1 MKISR
6 VEQKGTK
13 VLAYDENDEE
23 LFKKSGECIFFV
35 DDYAL
40 IRRGNKIC
48 KLDPYGYV
56 LDPNFVLTIGRV
68 RYNDTEVSVY
78 DEEDHEL
85 FSKPGA
91 YLSFTNDEVRIRQE
105 DKISVFN
112 PYGVLIRTET
122 PRVETPNTKKS
133 MGCLGWLMLILV
145 GLAIIIGIAYCS
157 AKQYT
162 ENQSTRHVFTKDYNQ
177 RAQAFHDA
185 MDLFTRQDYKQAL
198 ERFEWLAQIKYRPA
212 FSSYMA
218 GQCAYK
224 EKRYQEAIKFYKQ
237 SLAIKEQASYTS
249 ILLENLANAYKALKD
264 EKHYT
269 HYKHLLEQ
277 QKTQN

>member
-1 MKISR
+1 MEIDH
-6 VEQKGTK
+6 VEQEGTK
-13 VLAYDENDEE
+13 VCAYDSDNKV
-23 LFKKSGECIFFV
+23 LFKKPGELVFYMS
-35 DDYAL
+35 DYVL

-48 KLDPYGYV
+48 KLDSYGYV
-56 LDPNFVLTIGRV
+56 LDSNFDLKKIGRV
-68 RYNDTEVSVY
+68 DCNNGSVDVY
-78 DEEDHEL
+78 DEEGNKL
-85 FSKPGA
+85 FSEPGELVDFTEYLVRVKQGKETYTFSSYGEIIEVEKP
-91 YLSFTNDEVRIRQE
+91 
-105 DKISVFN
+105 
-112 PYGVLIRTET
+112 
-122 PRVETPNTKKS
+122 

-157 AKQYT
+157 VKQHAN
-162 ENQSTRHVFTKDYNQ
+162 EQNTRYVFTKDYNQ

-185 MDLFTRQDYKQAL
+185 MELFTDQEYKQAQ
-198 ERFEWLAQIKYRPA
+198 ERFIWLAQIKYRPA

-249 ILLENLANAYKALKD
+249 ILLENMANAYKALKD